1 MHFSALSQIC
11 WPCLVAILN
20 IRRLKFGKSP
30 SSGQACSLSAPKAF
44 LKKFS
49 QAYKKFQIVIT
60 LVLEVIM
67 RQKINEKDPNR

>member
-30 SSGQACSLSAPKAF
+30 SSGQACSLSAPKAL

-49 QAYKKFQIVIT
+49 QAYKKFYQAMKLFYFVFLIASG
-60 LVLEVIM
+60 
-67 RQKINEKDPNR
+67 

>member
-20 IRRLKFGKSP
+20 IRRLKFRKS
-30 SSGQACSLSAPKAF
+30 SLSGQACYLSAPKAL

-49 QAYKKFQIVIT
+49 QAYKTFYQAMKLFYFVFLIASG
-60 LVLEVIM
+60 
-67 RQKINEKDPNR
+67 

>member
-20 IRRLKFGKSP
+20 IRRLKFRKSS
-30 SSGQACSLSAPKAF
+30 SSGQACSLSAPKAL

-49 QAYKKFQIVIT
+49 QASI
-60 LVLEVIM
+60 
-67 RQKINEKDPNR
+67 KIIYQAMKLFYFVFLIASG